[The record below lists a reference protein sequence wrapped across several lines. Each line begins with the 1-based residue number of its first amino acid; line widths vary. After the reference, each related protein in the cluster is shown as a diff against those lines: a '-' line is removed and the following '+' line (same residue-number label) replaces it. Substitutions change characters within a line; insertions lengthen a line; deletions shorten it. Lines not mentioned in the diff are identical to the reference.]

1 MNYTKPEAVVL
12 GKATR
17 VIEQFPNVKGN
28 TGQPELLT
36 RYIPNPAYDL
46 DE

>member
-1 MNYTKPEAVVL
+1 MIYTKPEINLL

-17 VIEQFPNVKGN
+17 VIQIFDKCVQHYVEAGPPFSGD
-28 TGQPELLT
+28 
-36 RYIPNPAYDL
+36 PAYDL